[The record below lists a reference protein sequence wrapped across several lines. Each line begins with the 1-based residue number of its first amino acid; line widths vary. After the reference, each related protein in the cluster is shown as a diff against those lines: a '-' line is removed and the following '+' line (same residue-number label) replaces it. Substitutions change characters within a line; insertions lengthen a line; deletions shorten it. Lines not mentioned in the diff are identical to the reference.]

1 MTTWQLQ
8 EAKARLSELVKRTA
22 TEGPQQITV
31 HGEPAAVLVST
42 EEFARLKAEKT
53 TQPSLWEILR
63 RAPLDGED
71 LVIER
76 DPDTRY
82 RDVEL

>member
-1 MTTWQLQ
+1 MITWQLQ
-8 EAKARLSELVKRTA
+8 EAKARLSELVKRAA

-42 EEFARLKAEKT
+42 EEFARLKAENT
-53 TQPSLWEILR
+53 TQHSLWEILR

>member
-8 EAKARLSELVKRTA
+8 EAKARLSELVKKVA

-31 HGEPAAVLVST
+31 HGEAAAVLMSA
-42 EEFARLKAEKT
+42 EEFARL
-53 TQPSLWEILR
+53 TQSRPSEPSFLDILL
-63 RAPLDGED
+63 RAPLDGVD

-76 DPDTRY
+76 DKDATM
-82 RDVEL
+82 RDFGI